1 MSFIKVASIDEIE
14 PGTGKEVN
22 VGDTEIVV
30 LRSDEGDFHAMAKEC
45 PHAGF
50 SMVDGIIE
58 DGCVECAAHGAQF
71 DLETGA
77 PQSPA
82 HDPLKIYPV
91 QITHGFVAVD
101 LKA

>member
-1 MSFIKVASIDEIE
+1 MSFINVASVDEIE

-22 VGDTEIVV
+22 VEGTDIVV

-45 PHAGF
+45 PHAGV

-58 DGCVECAAHGAQF
+58 DGCVECVAHGAQF
-71 DLETGA
+71 DLETG
-77 PQSPA
+77 QSLSPA
-82 HDPLKIYPV
+82 YDPLKIYPV
-91 QITHGFVAVD
+91 QIVDGFIAVD

>member
-71 DLETGA
+71 DLETGE

-91 QITHGFVAVD
+91 QITDGFVAVD

>member
-1 MSFIKVASIDEIE
+1 MSFINVASVDEIE
-14 PGTGKEVN
+14 PGTGKEVT
-22 VGDTEIVV
+22 VEDTEIVV

-71 DLETGA
+71 DLETGE

-82 HDPLKIYPV
+82 HDPLQIYPV
-91 QITHGFVAVD
+91 QIADGFVAVD

>member
-1 MSFIKVASIDEIE
+1 MSYTNVASIDEIE
-14 PGTGKEVN
+14 PGTGKEVT

-58 DGCVECAAHGAQF
+58 DGCVECAAPGAQF
-71 DLETGA
+71 DLETGE

-91 QITHGFVAVD
+91 QITDGFVAVD

>member
-91 QITHGFVAVD
+91 QITDGFVAVD

>member
-1 MSFIKVASIDEIE
+1 MSFTKVGSIDEIE
-14 PGTGKEVN
+14 PGNGKEVT
-22 VGDTEIVV
+22 VEGVEIVV

-71 DLETGA
+71 DLETGE

-82 HDPLKIYPV
+82 HDPLQIYPV
-91 QITHGFVAVD
+91 QIADGFIAVD
-101 LKA
+101 VRA

>member
-1 MSFIKVASIDEIE
+1 MSFTKVGSIDEIE
-14 PGTGKEVN
+14 AGTGKEVT
-22 VGDTEIVV
+22 VEGVEIVV

-58 DGCVECAAHGAQF
+58 DGCVECPAHGAQF
-71 DLETGA
+71 DLETGE

-82 HDPLKIYPV
+82 HDPLQIYPV
-91 QITHGFVAVD
+91 QIADGFVAVD

>member
-14 PGTGKEVN
+14 PGTGKEFT

-58 DGCVECAAHGAQF
+58 DGCVECVAHGAQF

-91 QITHGFVAVD
+91 QIADGSVAVD
-101 LKA
+101 VEA

>member
-1 MSFIKVASIDEIE
+1 MSFINVASIDEIE

-22 VGDTEIVV
+22 AEGIEIVV

-71 DLETGA
+71 DLETGE

-82 HDPLKIYPV
+82 YDPLKIYPV
-91 QITHGFVAVD
+91 QIADGFVAVD

>member
-14 PGTGKEVN
+14 PGPGKEVN

-91 QITHGFVAVD
+91 QITDGFVAVD